1 MTKQKTWN
9 LVGVE
14 VETQKKA
21 EEHAKVIGSD
31 VGTWVNKIIMDAL
44 ESKISKGQLRE
55 FIRDSQGQL
64 ESYHAHKE
72 RMAWQAVAL
81 FQVTAIAIGGFGF
94 EKSFAI
100 STDIFISILLVI
112 AYLLA
117 LGFVRMQLKAKNK
130 ASDRIGACMR
140 LLFVLNSVDISESDL
155 SFPENEAWPNIL
167 KNETKRYGEK
177 RRSNR
182 NGINDSIK
190 HLWNSTQSERCSNNL
205 HCAWGKLVDHEKQEL
220 IITAVMT
227 LTAIVTLLGVVL
239 PPVNGS

>member
-1 MTKQKTWN
+1 MGG
-9 LVGVE
+9 LF
-14 VETQKKA
+14 
-21 EEHAKVIGSD
+21 
-31 VGTWVNKIIMDAL
+31 
-44 ESKISKGQLRE
+44 ISNCL
-55 FIRDSQGQL
+55 
-64 ESYHAHKE
+64 
-72 RMAWQAVAL
+72 
-81 FQVTAIAIGGFGF
+81 
-94 EKSFAI
+94 
-100 STDIFISILLVI
+100 STDIFISVLLVI

-117 LGFVRMQLKAKNK
+117 LGFVRIQLKAKNN
-130 ASDRIGACMR
+130 ASDMIGACMR

-167 KNETKRYGEK
+167 KNETKRYGET

-205 HCAWGKLVDHEKQEL
+205 HSAWRELVDHEKQEL
-220 IITAVMT
+220 ITAVMT